1 MQQLSEKEGRMNTKL
16 VSVREAAQQT
26 GQAQSRIRRLIR
38 EKELRV
44 IRVGYHILIP
54 RRELRK
60 LVADGS
66 KD

>member
-1 MQQLSEKEGRMNTKL
+1 MNTKL